1 MERKKLIMLIAA
13 GLVALI
19 LISILIVGIV
29 DGIWPWDGPK
39 AYGKIFKPKET
50 APVATQPTEPPTTEP
65 PVIDD
70 ESGEGSEGEGDTTQ
84 PTSKD
89 PLYAGEP
96 TTGGND
102 VKEEAET
109 DTGNNSNTGNPGNSG
124 EGDSN
129 GETTGN
135 QDPNADANLP
145 GTKVPGWGN

>member
-1 MERKKLIMLIAA
+1 MERKKLITLIAA
-13 GLVALI
+13 GFAALI

-50 APVATQPTEPPTTEP
+50 VPVATQPTEPPATEP
-65 PVIDD
+65 PVIED
-70 ESGEGSEGEGDTTQ
+70 ESGEGSEGEGDVTQ

-102 VKEEAET
+102 VKEEVE
-109 DTGNNSNTGNPGNSG
+109 TGNGGNTGDSGNTGS
-124 EGDSN
+124 
-129 GETTGN
+129 TGN
-135 QDPNADANLP
+135 QDPNADANVS
-145 GTKVPGWGN
+145 GSQVPGWGN